1 MSDTKRELLTATR
14 RVLTEHGFHGLTT
27 QRVADAAGVNQSLV
41 HYHFDTKVELVV
53 AFIEMFREQFELLIG
68 ALPDE
73 PGDRLAELL
82 ALIVRGSGHP
92 EVERLNLAVY
102 ELEAYAGREA
112 TYQESLRE
120 YSKML
125 HTEVSEC
132 IEVGISDGTF
142 YDRDPEATARLLL
155 VGLDGAMLQEYSI
168 GTTAVKDV
176 LTAFETYVLPA
187 LYIGDVPDIAARM
200 EELDIEALAAETMEE
215 YDE

>member
-1 MSDTKRELLTATR
+1 MTDTKRELLTATQ

-27 QRVADAAGVNQSLV
+27 QRVADAADVNQSLV

-53 AFIEMFREQFELLIG
+53 AFIEMFRERFELLIR

-73 PGDRLAELL
+73 PGERLADLL
-82 ALIVRGSGHP
+82 ALIGRGSGHP

-102 ELEAYAGREA
+102 ELEAYGGREA

-120 YSKML
+120 HSEML

-132 IEVGISDGTF
+132 IEVGIAEGTF

-168 GTTAVKDV
+168 GTTAVRDV

-187 LYIGDVPDIAARM
+187 LYTGDVPDIAARM
-200 EELDIEALAAETMEE
+200 DELDIEALAAEAMEE